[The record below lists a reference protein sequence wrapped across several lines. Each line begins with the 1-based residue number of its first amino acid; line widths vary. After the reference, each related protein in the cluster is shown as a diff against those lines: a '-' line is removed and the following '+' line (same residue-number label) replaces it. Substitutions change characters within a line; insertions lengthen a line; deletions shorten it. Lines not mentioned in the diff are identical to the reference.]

1 MHKVQKNKK
10 IKRSLSCHRM
20 LYFLFS
26 ICSMSYNLSI
36 TTECVEPFLGP
47 TLGQSCP
54 GSQFL
59 MFMSLVDTFVRA
71 KQDISFLCERVK
83 PIDPPEYTYDFI
95 VVGGE
100 YVLY

>member
-1 MHKVQKNKK
+1 
-10 IKRSLSCHRM
+10 
-20 LYFLFS
+20 
-26 ICSMSYNLSI
+26 MSYNLSI
-36 TTECVEPFLGP
+36 TTECAEPFLGP

-83 PIDPPEYTYDFI
+83 PIDPPEYFYDFI

-100 YVLY
+100 YVLYWKRQKKSYYDEVYLALPLTKVDKKC